1 MLAFLAEGV
10 NVQWGGGRF
19 GKETLGCSRK
29 AVERYLERKWITFIP
44 TGGAVEEF
52 PRKAKA
58 KSGDSKIPRGSP
70 SEMTTSKTVLGTL

>member
-1 MLAFLAEGV
+1 MAEGV
-10 NVQWGGGRF
+10 NVRWGRGRF

-52 PRKAKA
+52 PRKAKI
-58 KSGDSKIPRGSP
+58 KSGDSKIRSPR
-70 SEMTTSKTVLGTL
+70 EMTTSKTDLGML